1 MSKVSN
7 IEEAFPRGLLR
18 PELFIGV
25 LSAVSAQV
33 VRFNLNEAGSPSGA
47 HFLGGRY
54 GKGEVGE
61 FILIEGQVNL
71 LLGRVVEIHLPDS
84 ERHSVGISHSK
95 VKDLDAVGT
104 IQLLGSV
111 AMDTLRVTAGV
122 ESYPRLGDRVY
133 AAPHNFVADLPSLME
148 PEDSPESKIL
158 LKLGS
163 IDVALESTVSI
174 RPEKLFGR
182 HCAILGTTG
191 GGKSWTTARI
201 IEECLKY
208 KSKIILLDATGEY
221 RGFSG
226 PYVTHFHLADPVN
239 KAASSQPCD
248 LPPTCFVESDFI
260 SLFEPAGKVQGPK
273 MRAAIRS
280 LRLAKLVPSIATNGI
295 IKKIDQSK
303 LAVNAEEQKS
313 GVSEKLDD
321 PSQEFDVTKL
331 ATQIEQECVWP
342 DGKNWTTKQAD
353 TSKWGG
359 ETGDFS
365 HCLSL
370 VSRINAILNSRS
382 FECVFRRAGT
392 ALTEAIEAFVSDKN
406 RLLRICL
413 SGVAHEFKAREIV
426 ANVIGR
432 YLLNMAR
439 KGSFQASPIVVVVD
453 EAHNFLGRQIGG
465 EDAIAKL
472 DAFEL
477 IAKEGRKFGLN
488 ICLTTQRPRDITEG
502 VLSQMGTLVVHRLT
516 NDRDREVVERACGE
530 IDRSA
535 SSFLPNLQP
544 GEAAIIGADFP
555 IPLTIQISPPEARPK
570 SEGPNYQKCWLPSS
584 IADDVPDELDSIVA
598 TTVASLLNIEDIIS
612 LIDQTH
618 AGEWTADDYDI
629 VNSEFK
635 GGTWVISVTFSFYG
649 KQAQYEP
656 WRGDTISGSCVLT
669 IDEENRV
676 SISDLDA
683 SLNIVDEPNQDD

>member
-1 MSKVSN
+1 MSRPSN

-25 LSAVSAQV
+25 LSSVSAQA
-33 VRFNLNEAGSPSGA
+33 VRFNLNDAGSPSGA

-61 FILIEGQVNL
+61 FVLIEGQINL
-71 LLGRVVEIHLPDS
+71 LLGRVVEIHLPES
-84 ERHSVGISHSK
+84 ERRSVDASHSK
-95 VKDLDAVGT
+95 VMDLDAVGT

-111 AMDTLRVTAGV
+111 AMDSLRVTAGV

-148 PEDSPESKIL
+148 PEGSPESKIL
-158 LKLGS
+158 LRLGS
-163 IDVALESTVSI
+163 IDVALESAVSI

-201 IEECLKY
+201 IEECLKH
-208 KSKIILLDATGEY
+208 KAKIILLDATGEY

-226 PYVTHFHLADPVN
+226 PFVTHSHLGSPVN
-239 KAASSQPCD
+239 TATGSLARS

-260 SLFEPAGKVQGPK
+260 ALFEPAGKVQGPK
-273 MRAAIRS
+273 MRAAMRS
-280 LRLAKLVPSIATNGI
+280 LRLAKLVPGVATNGV
-295 IKKIDQSK
+295 IKKVDQSK
-303 LAVNAEEQKS
+303 VPVIAAEQQP
-313 GVSEKLDD
+313 GVAAKLDD
-321 PSQEFDVTKL
+321 PRQEFDVSKL
-331 ATQIEQECVWP
+331 IAQIEQECVYP
-342 DGKNWTTKQAD
+342 DGFGATRGSKDTT
-353 TSKWGG
+353 KWGG
-359 ETGDFS
+359 DSGEVS
-365 HCLSL
+365 YCLSL
-370 VSRINAILNSRS
+370 MSRISAVLTSPS
-382 FECVFRRAGT
+382 FACVFNSLDP
-392 ALTEAIEAFVSDKN
+392 ALTTAIGDFVANDK

-413 SGVAHEFKAREIV
+413 SGVAYEFKAREIV

-432 YLLNMAR
+432 HLLNMAR
-439 KGSFQASPIVVVVD
+439 AGGFAASPVVVVVD

-465 EDAIAKL
+465 EDAVARL

-535 SSFLPNLQP
+535 SSFLPNLKP

-555 IPLTIQISPPEARPK
+555 IPLTIQVFPPEAQPK
-570 SEGPNYQKCWLPSS
+570 SEGPNYQECWKLDP
-584 IADDVPDELDSIVA
+584 IAP
-598 TTVASLLNIEDIIS
+598 
-612 LIDQTH
+612 
-618 AGEWTADDYDI
+618 
-629 VNSEFK
+629 
-635 GGTWVISVTFSFYG
+635 
-649 KQAQYEP
+649 
-656 WRGDTISGSCVLT
+656 
-669 IDEENRV
+669 
-676 SISDLDA
+676 
-683 SLNIVDEPNQDD
+683 

>member
-1 MSKVSN
+1 MSFNSSLDD
-7 IEEAFPRGLLR
+7 AFPRGLLR
-18 PELFIGV
+18 PELFIGI
-25 LSAVSAQV
+25 LSSVSAQA
-33 VRFNLNEAGSPSGA
+33 VRFDLDDAGSPSGS

-61 FILIEGQVNL
+61 FVLIEGQINL
-71 LLGRVVEIHLPDS
+71 LLGRVVEIHLPET
-84 ERHSVGISHSK
+84 ERRSVERAYST
-95 VKDLDAVGT
+95 VTDLDAVGT

-111 AMDTLRVTAGV
+111 AMDSLRVSAGV

-133 AAPHNFVADLPSLME
+133 AAPHNFIANLPTLME
-148 PEDSPESKIL
+148 PEGSPESGVL
-158 LKLGS
+158 LKLGA
-163 IDVALESTVSI
+163 IDVALESAVSI

-182 HCAILGTTG
+182 HCAILGSTG

-201 IEECLKY
+201 IEECLQY

-226 PYVTHFHLADPVN
+226 PFVTHFHLGNPVN
-239 KAASSQPCD
+239 TSVNSQSRS

-280 LRLAKLVPSIATNGI
+280 LRLAKLVPGVATNGI

-303 LAVNAEEQKS
+303 IAIISAEQQA
-313 GVSEKLDD
+313 GVAARLDD
-321 PSQEFDVTKL
+321 PRQEFDVSKL
-331 ATQIEQECVWP
+331 IAQIEQECVYP
-342 DGKNWTTKQAD
+342 DGFGVGRGVKDTT
-353 TSKWGG
+353 KWGG
-359 ETGDFS
+359 DSGEVS
-365 HCLSL
+365 YCLSL
-370 VSRINAILNSRS
+370 MSRISAVLTSPS
-382 FECVFRRAGT
+382 FACVFNSSDPE
-392 ALTEAIEAFVSDKN
+392 LTLAIDEFVGNKK

-413 SGVAHEFKAREIV
+413 SGVAYEFKAREIV

-432 YLLNMAR
+432 HLLNQAR
-439 KGSFQASPIVVVVD
+439 AGVFSISPIVVVVD

-465 EDAIAKL
+465 EDAVARL

-535 SSFLPNLQP
+535 SSFLPNLKP

-555 IPLTIQISPPEARPK
+555 IPLTIQIYPPDVQPK
-570 SEGPNYQKCWLPSS
+570 SDGPNYQKCWQPDP
-584 IADDVPDELDSIVA
+584 IAP
-598 TTVASLLNIEDIIS
+598 
-612 LIDQTH
+612 
-618 AGEWTADDYDI
+618 
-629 VNSEFK
+629 
-635 GGTWVISVTFSFYG
+635 
-649 KQAQYEP
+649 
-656 WRGDTISGSCVLT
+656 
-669 IDEENRV
+669 
-676 SISDLDA
+676 
-683 SLNIVDEPNQDD
+683 

>member
-1 MSKVSN
+1 MSAPTSAD
-7 IEEAFPRGLLR
+7 EAFPRGLLR

-25 LSAVSAQV
+25 LSSVSAQA
-33 VRFNLNEAGSPSGA
+33 VRFNLNDAGSPSGA

-61 FILIEGQVNL
+61 FVLVEGQINL
-71 LLGRVVEIHLPDS
+71 LLGRVVEIHLPES
-84 ERHSVGISHSK
+84 ERRSVDASHSK
-95 VKDLDAVGT
+95 VANLDAVGT

-133 AAPHNFVADLPSLME
+133 AAPHNFVADLPNLME
-148 PEDSPESKIL
+148 PEGSPANKVL

-163 IDVALESTVSI
+163 IDVALESAVSI

-226 PYVTHFHLADPVN
+226 EHVTHFHLGNPVN
-239 KAASSQPCD
+239 KAADSHIGS
-248 LPPTCFVESDFI
+248 LPPKSFVESDLMA
-260 SLFEPAGKVQGPK
+260 LFEPSGKVQGPK
-273 MRAAIRS
+273 LRAAIQS
-280 LRLAKLVPSIATNGI
+280 LRLAHLDSELAFNGVI
-295 IKKIDQSK
+295 SKANQEKAKFNAAMNRFADQ
-303 LAVNAEEQKS
+303 VN
-313 GVSEKLDD
+313 D
-321 PSQEFDVTKL
+321 PSQEFDVRKL
-331 ATQIEQECVWP
+331 PTQIVNECVQ
-342 DGKNWTTKQAD
+342 DY
-353 TSKWGG
+353 
-359 ETGDFS
+359 GDS
-365 HCLSL
+365 RWKGLNEAEIGYCASL
-370 VSRINAILNSRS
+370 LTRISGIISSVS
-382 FECVFRRAGT
+382 FECIFKDT
-392 ALTEAIEAFVSDKN
+392 QNPLTEAVASFSTDQN

-413 SGVAHEFKAREIV
+413 SGLTYEFKAREIV

-432 YLLNMAR
+432 HLLNMAR
-439 KGSFQASPIVVVVD
+439 RGAFQTSPVVVIVD

-465 EDAIAKL
+465 EDAVAKL

-535 SSFLPNLQP
+535 SSFLPNLKP

-555 IPLTIQISPPEARPK
+555 IPLTIQIFPPQAKPK
-570 SEGPNYQKCWLPSS
+570 SDGPDYQTCWQ
-584 IADDVPDELDSIVA
+584 LDPPA
-598 TTVASLLNIEDIIS
+598 
-612 LIDQTH
+612 
-618 AGEWTADDYDI
+618 
-629 VNSEFK
+629 
-635 GGTWVISVTFSFYG
+635 
-649 KQAQYEP
+649 P
-656 WRGDTISGSCVLT
+656 
-669 IDEENRV
+669 
-676 SISDLDA
+676 
-683 SLNIVDEPNQDD
+683 

>member
-1 MSKVSN
+1 MPSN

-25 LSAVSAQV
+25 LSSVSAQA
-33 VRFNLNEAGSPSGA
+33 VRFNLNDAGSPSGA

-61 FILIEGQVNL
+61 FILIEGQTNL
-71 LLGRVVEIHLPDS
+71 LLGRVVEIHLPES
-84 ERHSVGISHSK
+84 ERRSVDASHSK
-95 VKDLDAVGT
+95 VMGLDAVGT

-111 AMDTLRVTAGV
+111 AMDSLRVTAGV

-133 AAPHNFVADLPSLME
+133 AAPHNFVANLPSLME
-148 PEDSPESKIL
+148 PEGGPESKVL
-158 LKLGS
+158 LRLGS
-163 IDVALESTVSI
+163 IDVALESAVSI

-201 IEECLKY
+201 IEECIIHKA
-208 KSKIILLDATGEY
+208 KIILLDATGEY

-226 PYVTHFHLADPVN
+226 PFVTHSHLGSPVN
-239 KAASSQPCD
+239 TATGSLARS

-260 SLFEPAGKVQGPK
+260 ALFEPAGKVQGPK

-280 LRLAKLVPSIATNGI
+280 LRLAKLVPGVATNGI
-295 IKKIDQSK
+295 IKKVDQSK
-303 LAVNAEEQKS
+303 IPVIAAEQQP
-313 GVSEKLDD
+313 GVTAKLDD
-321 PSQEFDVTKL
+321 PRQEFDVSKL
-331 ATQIEQECVWP
+331 NAQIEQECVYP
-342 DGKNWTTKQAD
+342 DGFGAARGSKD
-353 TSKWGG
+353 TNKWGG
-359 ETGDFS
+359 DSGEVS
-365 HCLSL
+365 YCLSL
-370 VSRINAILNSRS
+370 MSRISAVLTSPS
-382 FECVFRRAGT
+382 FSCVFNSPNPAITT
-392 ALTEAIEAFVSDKN
+392 AIDDFVANEK

-413 SGVAHEFKAREIV
+413 SGVAYEFKAREIV

-432 YLLNMAR
+432 HLLNMAR
-439 KGSFQASPIVVVVD
+439 AGGFAASPVVVVVD

-465 EDAIAKL
+465 EDAVARL

-502 VLSQMGTLVVHRLT
+502 VLSQMGALVVHRLT

-535 SSFLPNLQP
+535 SSFLPNLRP

-555 IPLTIQISPPEARPK
+555 IPLTIKIFPPEAQPK
-570 SEGPNYQKCWLPSS
+570 SDGPNYQKCWRLEP
-584 IADDVPDELDSIVA
+584 P
-598 TTVASLLNIEDIIS
+598 AS
-612 LIDQTH
+612 
-618 AGEWTADDYDI
+618 
-629 VNSEFK
+629 
-635 GGTWVISVTFSFYG
+635 
-649 KQAQYEP
+649 
-656 WRGDTISGSCVLT
+656 
-669 IDEENRV
+669 
-676 SISDLDA
+676 
-683 SLNIVDEPNQDD
+683 